1 MKVLGCLH
9 AHYSNIRYIEE
20 ALNGMNVELQ
30 HFVDPG
36 LINRINHDHTFSIA
50 EAKRKVIEQVQWIE
64 NSSVD
69 AILITCTNYIAL
81 LDENYQSMK
90 PIIKLDEP
98 FFKEICDLSRPLK
111 IVFTNPA
118 TVEGTINRL
127 NQFANK
133 VSKSLDIEVHIIE
146 GAFKLVMEGQ
156 LEEHN
161 RIVAKELEKL
171 VKDSTQAIAVAQLS
185 MVEASKQ
192 INSDILTPLQT
203 LVPAIQKTL

>member
-20 ALNGMNVELQ
+20 ALSGMNVELQ

-64 NSSVD
+64 NSGVD

-98 FFKEICDLSRPLK
+98 FFQEICDLSKPLK

-133 VSKSLDIEVHIIE
+133 DSKSLDIEVHIIE

-156 LEEHN
+156 LEGHN
-161 RIVAKELEKL
+161 RIVAKELEML
-171 VKDSTQAIAVAQLS
+171 VKDSTQAIVVAQLS
-185 MVEASKQ
+185 MVDASKQ
-192 INSDILTPLQT
+192 INSDILNPLQT

>member
-20 ALNGMNVELQ
+20 ALSGMNVELQ

-36 LINRINHDHTFSIA
+36 LINRINHDNTFSIA

-64 NSSVD
+64 NSGVD

-90 PIIKLDEP
+90 PIIKLDVP
-98 FFKEICDLSRPLK
+98 FFQEICDLSKPLK

-118 TVEGTINRL
+118 
-127 NQFANK
+127 
-133 VSKSLDIEVHIIE
+133 
-146 GAFKLVMEGQ
+146 
-156 LEEHN
+156 
-161 RIVAKELEKL
+161 RI
-171 VKDSTQAIAVAQLS
+171 
-185 MVEASKQ
+185 
-192 INSDILTPLQT
+192 
-203 LVPAIQKTL
+203 